1 LCLHLEPNVGEGE
14 YINTQTWV
22 VELAVSALLYTK
34 LDRIFKRARLG
45 ALDFGKT
52 KIFWGFGSK
61 NTKKKENNDRMGSC
75 QGVTWGWTKNDL

>member
-1 LCLHLEPNVGEGE
+1 
-14 YINTQTWV
+14 
-22 VELAVSALLYTK
+22 